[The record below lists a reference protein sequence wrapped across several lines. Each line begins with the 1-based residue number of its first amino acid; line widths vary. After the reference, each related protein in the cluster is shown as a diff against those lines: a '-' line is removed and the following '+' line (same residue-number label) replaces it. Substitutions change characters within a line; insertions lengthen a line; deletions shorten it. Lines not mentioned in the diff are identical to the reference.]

1 MKIIVNN
8 NGASSIIDTAEA
20 GINEVMGM
28 IVGALMQE
36 GFPFSVIVTGLS
48 EQLDEFKHTT

>member
-8 NGASSIIDTAEA
+8 NGASSIIETAEA
-20 GINEVMGM
+20 GITEVMGM

-36 GFPFSVIVTGLS
+36 GFPFSVIVTGLA